1 MAPIPRIVCA
11 AGIAATL
18 LASLFCRPAVAQA
31 GTISGTVTDS
41 TGTDIAGA
49 DIRVEGT
56 FLHAAS
62 DERGHYELVGVPPGT
77 HTLRV
82 LLLGYRAA
90 TQSVTLSAGA
100 SAEINFTLE
109 RTPIPMPAVEVV
121 VGSRARHTAADELA
135 VPVDVYQA
143 EEIA

>member
-1 MAPIPRIVCA
+1 MASITRIACA
-11 AGIAATL
+11 AGFAAAL
-18 LASLFCRPAVAQA
+18 LTSLFCRPVAAQT
-31 GTISGTVTDS
+31 GTISGTVTDT
-41 TGTDIAGA
+41 TGTGIAGA

-62 DERGHYELVGVPPGT
+62 DEQGHYELAGVPAGS

-82 LLLGYRAA
+82 LLMGYRAA
-90 TQSVTLSAGA
+90 TRSVSVSAGA
-100 SAEINFTLE
+100 TAELNFTLE

-143 EEIA
+143 E